1 MNSKVIATPN
11 FQREA
16 KKLNK
21 KYHSLKKELKELV
34 ESLEKD
40 PIQGTLIGENVYKIR
55 LSIKSKGKGKS
66 AGARIITYLHIEE
79 TKENEQV
86 VYLIS
91 IYDKS
96 DYENISDNFIQ
107 QIIDEIE
114 KENESSDDDSAA

>member
-1 MNSKVIATPN
+1 MSSKVVVTPN

-16 KKLNK
+16 KKLKK
-21 KYHSLKKELKELV
+21 KYHSLKKELNELV

-40 PIQGTLIGENVYKIR
+40 PVQGTLISENVYKIR

-66 AGARIITYLHIEE
+66 GGARVITYFHIEKTE
-79 TKENEQV
+79 DNEQV

-96 DYENISDNFIQ
+96 DYENISDNFIRQ
-107 QIIDEIE
+107 MIDQIETEI
-114 KENESSDDDSAA
+114 ESSDDDSKE